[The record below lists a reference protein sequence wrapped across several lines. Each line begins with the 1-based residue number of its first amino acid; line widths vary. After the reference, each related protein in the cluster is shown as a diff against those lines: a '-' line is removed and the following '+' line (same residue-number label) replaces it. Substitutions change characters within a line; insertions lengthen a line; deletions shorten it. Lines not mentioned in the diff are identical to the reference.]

1 MYVEGLF
8 LNDDDDALHSRD
20 MLDLVD
26 VQLPDNLNLR
36 QLLAILAFHERRH
49 DFLRSF
55 LHGNVEVRSA

>member
-8 LNDDDDALHSRD
+8 LNDDDGALHSGD

-36 QLLAILAFHERRH
+36 QLLPILAFHERRH
-49 DFLRSF
+49 DFLRPF